1 MLKLLDT
8 ESSAFSI
15 VNKCRKDPAP
25 QPHNIKAKSATKPSQ
40 GKINTAATYDK
51 ILLSP
56 RVSVLL
62 IVPQGESSNQG
73 GGWARRFSDYNRHV
87 IYCGTKKPGVRSFTR
102 LTKKSAFAFALP

>member
-56 RVSVLL
+56 GVSVLL
-62 IVPQGESSNQG
+62 IVPQGESSNHG
-73 GGWARRFSDYNRHV
+73 GGWAMAILRLQPTRNLLRNEETRR
-87 IYCGTKKPGVRSFTR
+87 
-102 LTKKSAFAFALP
+102 AFLY